1 MRTAEHGH
9 SIEEIRASI
18 DHVDRKIVALLAQR
32 GRLVHQAA
40 RFKKT
45 ADDVKAPQRVAQVIA
60 RVRALSKEMGADP
73 SVAERVYRVMISAFI
88 DAELAVN
95 ALLADN
101 TTQNRPNQRQEY
113 ASEDSSTKGFAPLA
127 AQSIPPSAKKTNYPP
142 PFAELV
148 EGRMKRKLGDH
159 FGLSH
164 FGVNLTQLASGAISA
179 LLHHHSRQDEFIYV
193 LQGAPTLVLGEKE
206 YQLKPGDCTG
216 FPAGTGVPH
225 HLVNRS
231 GEEVLYLE
239 IGDRSVG
246 DVVEYPRDDL
256 KAMQLADGEWAFTHR
271 DGRSF

>member
-9 SIEEIRASI
+9 SIEEIRTSI
-18 DHVDRKIVALLAQR
+18 DHVDREIVALLAKR

-45 ADDVKAPQRVAQVIA
+45 ADDVKAPQRVAQVVA
-60 RVRALSKEMGADP
+60 RVRALSEEMGADP

-88 DAELAVN
+88 DAELAVH

-101 TTQNRPNQRQEY
+101 ATQDRPNQRQEY
-113 ASEDSSTKGFAPLA
+113 AA
-127 AQSIPPSAKKTNYPP
+127 AQSIPPSGKKTNYPP

-148 EGRMKRKLGDH
+148 EGRMKRKLGNH

-164 FGVNLTQLASGAISA
+164 FGVNLTHLAPGAISA

-193 LQGAPTLVLGEKE
+193 LQGAPTLILGEKE
-206 YQLKPGDCTG
+206 YPLRPGDCTG

-256 KAMQLADGEWAFTHR
+256 KAMQLADGEWAFTHG

>member
-1 MRTAEHGH
+1 MSTAEPSHA
-9 SIEEIRASI
+9 IEDIRASI
-18 DHVDRKIVALLAQR
+18 DHVDREIVALLAQR

-45 ADDVKAPQRVAQVIA
+45 ADDVKAPQRVEQVIA
-60 RVRALSKEMGADP
+60 RVRALSEEMGADP
-73 SVAERVYRVMISAFI
+73 FVVERVYRTMISAFI
-88 DAELAVN
+88 DAELAEY
-95 ALLADN
+95 ALLATND
-101 TTQNRPNQRQEY
+101 TQDRPDQRQKY
-113 ASEDSSTKGFAPLA
+113 ASEDSFIKPPLP

-142 PFAELV
+142 PFADLV

-159 FGLSH
+159 FGLRH
-164 FGVNLTQLASGAISA
+164 FGVNLTQLAPGAISA

-206 YQLKPGDCTG
+206 YQLRPGDCMG
-216 FPAGTGVPH
+216 FPAGSGVPH

-246 DVVEYPRDDL
+246 DVVEYPHNDL
-256 KAMQLADGEWAFTHR
+256 KAIQSADGRWVFTHR
-271 DGRSF
+271 DGQSF